1 MERKSLIDEC
11 MESFK
16 QEGFPFTKFGK
27 LEGKKGMIFD
37 LPFEDEN
44 SMLIYVYEINEDTM
58 GVSVYDVIPYRFVDK
73 QIREEIINTV
83 NTKMNDEILFYDER
97 VCRFFAPFAVNR
109 ELASGSTIGA
119 MVRQLACQLG
129 THILLCFK

>member
-1 MERKSLIDEC
+1 

-16 QEGFPFTKFGK
+16 QEGFSFTRFGR

-44 SMLIYVYEINEDTM
+44 SMLIYAYEINEDTM

-73 QIREEIINTV
+73 AIREKIINTV
-83 NTKMNDEILFYDER
+83 NTKLNDEVLFYDER

-109 ELASGSTIGA
+109 ELASGSKIGA

>member
-83 NTKMNDEILFYDER
+83 NTKMNDEILFYD
-97 VCRFFAPFAVNR
+97 R
-109 ELASGSTIGA
+109 EYVDFLHPLQSIEN
-119 MVRQLACQLG
+119 
-129 THILLCFK
+129 

>member
-16 QEGFPFTKFGK
+16 QEGFSFTRFGR

-44 SMLIYVYEINEDTM
+44 SMLIYAYEINEDTM

-73 QIREEIINTV
+73 AIREKIINTV
-83 NTKMNDEILFYDER
+83 NTKLNDEVLFYDER

-109 ELASGSTIGA
+109 ELASGSKIGA